1 MPKIVDPQARRDEVL
16 AAAWRVIERDGLKGA
31 TIRAIAAEAGASTA
45 VVTHYFRNKDDVLR
59 SALDLSHARI
69 GERRERK
76 LVGLSG
82 MAALETALLHMLPL
96 DAERRLELHIEVNFW
111 VRAISD
117 EDSRN
122 QHLASHDRSLRLL
135 SGLVAQAIESG
146 EIDSSLDP
154 RRAADGLLAF
164 IDGLGVD
171 AIMHPNRLS
180 PARQRALLKDQLA
193 RLLPATTAAPARR
206 PRRAATTPGT
216 AG

>member
-1 MPKIVDPQARRDEVL
+1 M
-16 AAAWRVIERDGLKGA
+16 IERDGLKGA

-59 SALDLSHARI
+59 SALDLSHARL

-82 MAALETALLHMLPL
+82 LAALRTALEHMLPL

-111 VRAISD
+111 VQAISD
-117 EDSRN
+117 ERSRA

-135 SGLVAQAIESG
+135 STLVAQTVESG
-146 EIDSSLDP
+146 EFVPDLDP
-154 RRAADGLLAF
+154 RRVAEGLLAF

-180 PARQRALLKDQLA
+180 SARQRALLSDQLD
-193 RLLPATTAAPARR
+193 RLKVAAAVATL
-206 PRRAATTPGT
+206 PRRTNGT
-216 AG
+216 KRRSRA